1 MMYNVECKFLN
12 CENILK
18 DIFDFDGYGF
28 VDRLYIK
35 DVKYNT
41 PATIV
46 FWSDGT
52 KTVVRCNDDIWDK
65 EKGLAMAICKKVY
78 GNRGNFNEEFK
89 KWCY

>member
-12 CENILK
+12 CENIPK
-18 DIFDFDGYGF
+18 DIFDFDGYDF

-35 DVKYNT
+35 DVKYNP

-65 EKGLAMAICKKVY
+65 EKGLAMAICKRLY
-78 GNRGNFNEEFK
+78 GNTGNFNEEFK